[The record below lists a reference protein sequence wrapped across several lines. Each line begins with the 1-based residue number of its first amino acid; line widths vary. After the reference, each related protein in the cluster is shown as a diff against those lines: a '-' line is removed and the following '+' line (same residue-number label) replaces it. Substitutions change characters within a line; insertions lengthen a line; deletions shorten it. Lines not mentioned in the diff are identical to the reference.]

1 MSTPLAIGMPARLA
15 PGDRQDQ
22 RSFRDALGRY
32 PTGVAVIAA
41 ATPDGP
47 AGMAVN
53 SFTSVSLDPP
63 LIAFCPMLTSTSWT
77 QVKPIGGF
85 AVSLLRSHHEDV
97 ARRFSR
103 KDVDRFGAHEWHE
116 SPSGHPVLADALGW
130 LDATIE
136 SVTPAGDH
144 EVVIARVDRWSE
156 AGDGRPLV
164 FFGGSYHSLP

>member
-1 MSTPLAIGMPARLA
+1 MSAPVATDTPARLLR
-15 PGDRQDQ
+15 GDLQDQ

-32 PTGVAVIAA
+32 PTGVAVITA

-63 LIAFCPMLTSTSWT
+63 LVAFCPMLTSTSWA
-77 QVKPIGGF
+77 QVRPIGGF
-85 AVSLLRSHHEDV
+85 AVSLLRSHHEDL
-97 ARRFSR
+97 ARRFTR

-116 SPSGHPVLADALGW
+116 SPAGHPVLADALGW

-136 SVTPAGDH
+136 SVTLAGDH

-156 AGDGRPLV
+156 PGAGSPLV
-164 FFGGSYHSLP
+164 FFSGNYHSLP